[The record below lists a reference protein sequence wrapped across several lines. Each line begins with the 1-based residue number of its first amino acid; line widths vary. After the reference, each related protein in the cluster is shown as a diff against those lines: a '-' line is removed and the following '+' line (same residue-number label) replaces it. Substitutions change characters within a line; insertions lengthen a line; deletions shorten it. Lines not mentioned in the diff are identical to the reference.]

1 MAVGKNKKKPR
12 KGTKKKIADAF
23 AKKEWYDVQ
32 APSIFDQRNIGK
44 TVVNKTV
51 GTKYASEGLKGRVF
65 RVSLGDLNNNMED
78 QNYKVFELVV
88 EDVQGNKCLTNFY
101 GMTFT
106 TDKLKSLVRKWQ
118 TLIESFVDI
127 KTTDG
132 YSVRLFCI
140 GFTKKRVNQ
149 VRKTSYAQSS
159 QIRKIRKKMVE
170 IMTRDSSNCDLKQ
183 LFHKLVHEAV
193 PGSISNQIERECQG
207 IYPLQNV
214 FIRKAKILKKTK
226 NRCI

>member
-1 MAVGKNKKKPR
+1 MAIGKNKRKPR
-12 KGTKKKIADAF
+12 KGTKKKPADAF
-23 AKKEWYDVQ
+23 IKKEWYNVT
-32 APSIFDQRNIGK
+32 APTMFENKYIGK

-65 RVSLGDLNNNMED
+65 RVSLADLNGNED
-78 QNYKVFELVV
+78 QNYKVIELIV
-88 EDVQGNKCLTNFY
+88 EDVQGNKCLTNFH
-101 GMTFT
+101 GMSFT

-118 TLIESFVDI
+118 TLIESFVDL

-132 YSVRLFCI
+132 YTVRLFCL
-140 GFTKKRVNQ
+140 GFTKRRPNQ

-170 IMTRDSSNCDLKQ
+170 IMTREANNCDLKQ
-183 LFHKLVHEAV
+183 LFEKFL
-193 PGSISNQIERECQG
+193 PDTIGTIGSQIERECQG

-214 FIRKAKILKKTK
+214 YIRKAKIFEET
-226 NRCI
+226 